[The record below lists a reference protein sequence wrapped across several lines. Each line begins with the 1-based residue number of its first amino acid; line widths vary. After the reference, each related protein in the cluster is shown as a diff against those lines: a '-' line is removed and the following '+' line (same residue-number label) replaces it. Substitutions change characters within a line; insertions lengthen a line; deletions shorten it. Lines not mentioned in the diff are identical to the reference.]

1 MKYELVQ
8 NIIGNLA
15 EFEEYYSRNTAPSLT
30 DFANFLLEKE
40 ARKNKL
46 HTLDDSR
53 SRPYNAETLDSML
66 SKLLVF
72 LYRHAKLRIRQ
83 GMQGSVLQGFDD
95 FAFLVTLYGLGPMSK
110 MEIIE
115 KNIQEKNTGIQIINR
130 LIAKNLIQ
138 ENQHPTDKRSKLLT
152 LTETGRDALLRSFEA
167 MAKITETIGGNLSEA
182 EKLQLLQLLQKLHTY
197 HLPWYLGM
205 ER

>member
-8 NIIGNLA
+8 IIIGKLS
-15 EFEEYYSRNTAPSLT
+15 EFEAQQPRQEANSLT
-30 DFANFLLEKE
+30 DFAKFILATE
-40 ARKNKL
+40 ASENKAT
-46 HTLDDSR
+46 TLNESR
-53 SRPYNAETLDSML
+53 GRPDNAETLDSML

-83 GMQGSVLQGFDD
+83 GMQGNLLQGFDD

-115 KNIQEKNTGIQIINR
+115 KNVQEKNTGIQIIKR
-130 LIAKNLIQ
+130 LIAKNLM
-138 ENQHPTDKRSKLLT
+138 EESEHPTDKRSKLLT
-152 LTETGRDALLRSFEA
+152 LTETGKTVLLQSFA
-167 MAKITETIGGNLSEA
+167 PMSHITETISGNLTET